1 MNLRKVIGKMLK
13 KQSILI
19 KLGVMVL
26 PLIIFA
32 IVLGIYSG
40 VSEMSTL
47 NEAKKVYFDEL
58 NGMIDTVLSTDR
70 DFYQSQLASDRAHL
84 LELRGL
90 TVDALAEVEDYDSNK
105 AQVYEG
111 LEKLGSELASDP
123 YLNNTFRAREQ
134 KDSCAN
140 LLAEAQKLVKTWES
154 VYDPHTHEG
163 DYEAQYPAFSD
174 ARDIIGSF
182 QDIIEEYAEYKN
194 SEMQAEIRNKVIV
207 LFVVMIVVIVLI
219 VILSISIL
227 RYILGSTTVISQSL
241 SSLSD
246 GKFVKIEKY
255 LDYEDEIGGMIK
267 DTNSVIDTLQGIIK
281 NVKDT
286 TATLG
291 NSSNDLADTAGQI
304 SHTADDVSNAIQD
317 IAKGA
322 TEQADNIQQA
332 TESVGNID
340 VAVSGVT
347 ENTNMLADTAG
358 EMNISSQTSAD
369 ELDKL
374 MKSSEE
380 MNRNVEE
387 ITDAINATSHAVNTV
402 NEKVDMITNIASQTN
417 LLALNASI
425 EAARAGDAGRGFA
438 VVATEIGSL
447 ATDSNTTAEEI
458 RKEMASLLAQSEQ
471 ATNKAEQVKKVAL
484 EQQEVLQATVDSI
497 HDLIANIQTTVS
509 GVGSI
514 SSNADTCMSAKDVV
528 VDAMGSLSAISE
540 QNAAASQQTSASM
553 QELNATV
560 NVLAGSA
567 DKLNELA
574 QKLTEDM
581 SFFK

>member
-1 MNLRKVIGKMLK
+1 MLK
-13 KQSILI
+13 KQSILV
-19 KLGVMVL
+19 KLAIMTL
-26 PLIIFA
+26 PLAILA

-40 VSEMSTL
+40 VSEMATL
-47 NEAKKVYFDEL
+47 NEAKMVYFDEL
-58 NGMIDTVLSTDR
+58 NGMIDTVLATDR
-70 DFYQSQLASDRAHL
+70 DFYQSQLGAERAYL
-84 LELRGL
+84 MEMRGRS
-90 TVDALAEVEDYDSNK
+90 TDIAEGLDDYDSNK
-105 AQVYEG
+105 QQVYDG
-111 LEKLGSELASDP
+111 LDELGDELARDP
-123 YLNNTFRAREQ
+123 YLNNEYRAAEQ
-134 KDSCAN
+134 QDSCAN
-140 LLAEAQKLVKTWES
+140 LLAEAKKNVQAWEAS
-154 VYDPHTHEG
+154 YNPHDHTG
-163 DYEAQYPAFSD
+163 DYEAQYPAFNA
-174 ARDIIGSF
+174 ARDIIGGF

-194 SEMQAEIRNKVIV
+194 AEMQKAIRGKITILIIV
-207 LFVVMIVVIVLI
+207 LVIVIVLI
-219 VILSISIL
+219 GFISIAVMK
-227 RYILGSTTVISQSL
+227 YILGSTSVISNSL
-241 SSLSD
+241 SRLSE
-246 GKFVKIEKY
+246 GEFVKINKY
-255 LDYEDEIGGMIK
+255 LDYDDEIGGMIK
-267 DTNSVIDTLQGIIK
+267 DTNSVIDKLQEIISD
-281 NVKDT
+281 VKDT
-286 TATLG
+286 SLTLG

-304 SHTADDVSNAIQD
+304 SHTADDVSNAIQE

-347 ENTNMLADTAG
+347 ENTNMLAGTAD
-358 EMNISSQTSAD
+358 EMNTSSQTSAD

-374 MKSSEE
+374 MRSSEE

-387 ITDAINATSHAVNTV
+387 ITEAINATSRAVNTV

-471 ATNKAEQVKKVAL
+471 ATAKADQVKKVAL

-497 HDLIANIQTTVS
+497 HDLITNIQTTVS

-514 SSNADTCMSAKDVV
+514 SSNADTCMTAKDVV

-574 QKLTEDM
+574 QKLTADM